1 MKKYILSLTRTNPWD
16 DPRGQVLSIHDSESG
31 CFDEAER
38 LMYAFTM
45 RERDNLEA
53 YVLDKARMEV
63 KYITGED
70 TDAVQTMHFGITE
83 WDDAENEPHENSFL
97 QCTPETDCEVAAAI
111 SEKLGETNADASLS
125 ERFDA
130 VAKMMGRK
138 FTTFTADEHDLHAD
152 EIAGAL
158 LETVGAKRCDCRN
171 VLALRSVICQGGAV
185 AATNEHPISEA

>member
-16 DPRGQVLSIHDSESG
+16 DPRGRVLSIHDSESG
-31 CFDEAER
+31 CYDEAER

-83 WDDAENEPHENSFL
+83 WDDGEGEPHENSFL
-97 QCTPETDCEVAAAI
+97 QYTPETDYEVAAAI

-130 VAKMMGRK
+130 VAKMMGRN
-138 FTTFTADEHDLHAD
+138 FTLFTADEHDLHAD

-158 LETVGAKRCDCRN
+158 LSSIGIETDECRN
-171 VLALRSVICQGGAV
+171 VQKLKCVI
-185 AATNEHPISEA
+185 

>member
-16 DPRGQVLSIHDSESG
+16 DPRGRVLSIHDSESG
-31 CFDEAER
+31 CYDEAER

-83 WDDAENEPHENSFL
+83 WDDGGSESHENSFL
-97 QCTPETDCEVAAAI
+97 KYTPESDCEVRAAI
-111 SEKLGETNADASLS
+111 DEKLKGVDGNVSLV

-130 VAKMMGRK
+130 VAKGMLRN
-138 FTTFTADEHDLHAD
+138 FTLFTADEHDLLAD

-158 LETVGAKRCDCRN
+158 LSSIGIETDECRN
-171 VLALRSVICQGGAV
+171 VQKLKCVI
-185 AATNEHPISEA
+185 